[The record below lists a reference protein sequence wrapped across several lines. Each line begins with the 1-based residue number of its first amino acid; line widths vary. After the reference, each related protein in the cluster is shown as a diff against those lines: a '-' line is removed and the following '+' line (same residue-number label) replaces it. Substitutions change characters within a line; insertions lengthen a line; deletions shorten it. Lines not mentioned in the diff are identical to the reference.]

1 MIRVNVTISTRVWY
15 DRSKQCYYFANGENL
30 EGKGGPDVGSMPI
43 PVPLESSESE

>member
-1 MIRVNVTISTRVWY
+1 MIHMIHVTVSWY
-15 DRSKQCYYFANGENL
+15 ESYDMIKKSFENGENL